1 MGIGISQTF
10 AQNSEYEIIL
20 CSSSIESAKLGR
32 KKIEC
37 KLKRWIEKG
46 KIKVDDADIILSRI
60 RVGNLDDCKE
70 CDFIIES
77 IPENLEKKKE
87 VFKKLQ
93 NICKKDCVF
102 VTNTSSLS
110 VTEIGAGILQP
121 VIGMHFFNPAPV
133 MKLIEITPGLNTQK
147 TTMEKVIKF
156 AESIGKTPIEVKES
170 AGYIVNRMLIP
181 MINEAIGLYADGIAS
196 VEGIDTAM
204 KLGAN
209 HPMGPLQ
216 LGDFIGLDVCLAIM
230 EVLQAETGDSKY
242 RPHPMLK
249 KMVRGGWLGKKSGRG
264 FYIYEDIEIK
274 ENSNTRQLSGNYI
287 KEI

>member
-1 MGIGISQTF
+1 MKIGIIGAGTMGIGISQTF

-32 KKIEC
+32 RKIES

-46 KIKVDDADIILSRI
+46 KIKVDEAEVMLSKI
-60 RVGNLDDCKE
+60 SVGNLDDCKE
-70 CDFIIES
+70 CDIIIES

-93 NICKKDCVF
+93 NICKKDCIF

-110 VTEIGAGILQP
+110 VTEIGADILQP
-121 VIGMHFFNPAPV
+121 VIGMHFFNPAPA

-147 TTMEKVIKF
+147 ETMEKVIKL
-156 AESIGKTPIEVKES
+156 AESIEKRPIEVKES
-170 AGYIVNRMLIP
+170 AGFIVNRMLIP

-196 VEGIDTAM
+196 VEGIDMAM

-264 FYIYEDIEIK
+264 FYIYGDNDIK
-274 ENSNTRQLSGNYI
+274 ANS
-287 KEI
+287 KKA